1 MKGKR
6 QEKFAKAPHSLLE
19 DTRLTATDKIVYIAL
34 RSFAFGKKI
43 ECWAGLEKLSKR
55 SNVDKKNL
63 SRHLKKLEEFKYI
76 CIAHRKN
83 TSNMYYFLPIFED
96 SGSKPSPDAIDNSQ
110 DDDERI
116 VNATTSHHQ
125 DDDSAIVDMTTVHHH
140 TDDLP
145 SSQLRWNNTKEE
157 NNLEAYNLESTGV
170 VSPEVETTMT
180 SSWFTVNDDENI
192 ITKKESS
199 VTTAERNVVP
209 VQDTETFKEMFRPR
223 DAVYLKKLE
232 KERWNELFK

>member
-6 QEKFAKAPHSLLE
+6 QEKFAKAPHNLLE

-34 RSFAFGKKI
+34 RSFAFGTKI

-55 SNVDKKNL
+55 SNIDKKNL
-63 SRHLKKLEEFKYI
+63 SRHLKKLEELKYI

-96 SGSKPSPDAIDNSQ
+96 SKNNPSPDATDNSQ
-110 DDDERI
+110 VDDERI

-157 NNLEAYNLESTGV
+157 NNSEAYNLESTCV
-170 VSPEVETTMT
+170 VSPEVETTT
-180 SSWFTVNDDENI
+180 TLSWNTVNDYED
-192 ITKKESS
+192 ITKEGKSS
-199 VTTAERNVVP
+199 VTTAEPNVVP
-209 VQDTETFKEMFRPR
+209 VQDTEAFKEMFRPR
-223 DAVYLKKLE
+223 DAEYMKKLE
-232 KERWNELFK
+232 QASWDELFK